1 MSPRTPARGT
11 RVAQRGVAL
20 IIALVVV
27 ALATMLATRIGSS
40 GARDQ
45 RRSATLLAQQQAYQV
60 ALGAEAWAMEILRTD
75 VEGGS
80 RRDSLDEA
88 WATPL
93 PPLPIDGG
101 VLSGGVED
109 MQGRFN
115 LNNLVL
121 PSGQR
126 NEVAYAQFQR
136 LLAKLQLEP
145 KWASLLVDWLDPDT
159 ITTDAEGAE
168 DGVYTGQQPPY
179 RAANRYITSTS
190 ELLAL
195 PGFGPERYRVLQPFV
210 AALPPLGS
218 QYGSLLNVCT
228 ASGLV
233 LDSLGDGLQFGADP
247 KQLAANREK
256 GCFPMKSDVDAA
268 LQSSGMPAAQF
279 TAVSS
284 TLAESSAWFRVT
296 TRVSIGTTQLTLY
309 SLLERNSGGYART
322 VLRTFGTE

>member
-1 MSPRTPARGT
+1 
-11 RVAQRGVAL
+11 VAL

-27 ALATMLATRIGSS
+27 ALATMLATRIGAS

-60 ALGAEAWAMEILRTD
+60 ALGAEAWAAELLRAD
-75 VEGGS
+75 VESGS
-80 RRDSLDEA
+80 RRDSLDEP
-88 WATPL
+88 WATPV
-93 PPLPIDGG
+93 PGLPIDGG
-101 VLSGGVED
+101 MLTGGVED

-121 PSGQR
+121 ANGQR

-136 LLAKLQLEP
+136 LLASLQLEP

-159 ITTDAEGAE
+159 IATDAEGAE

-179 RAANRYITSTS
+179 RAANRLITSTS

-195 PGFGPERYRVLQPFV
+195 PGFGVERYRVLQPYV
-210 AALPPLGS
+210 AALPPIGS
-218 QYGSLLNVCT
+218 QYGSRLNVCT
-228 ASGLV
+228 ASGVV
-233 LDSLGDGLQFGADP
+233 LDSLATGLQFGQDP
-247 KQLAANREK
+247 KQLATNREK
-256 GCFPMKSDVDAA
+256 GCFPMRSDVEAA
-268 LQSSGMPAAQF
+268 LRSSGMEPAQLA
-279 TAVSS
+279 AMLD
-284 TLAESSAWFRVT
+284 TLEESSAWFRVT